1 MAITYPL
8 SIPTSIGVESIEL
21 RAVNATAI
29 TESPF
34 TFRQKVVQH
43 TGMRWEAKITVPP
56 LRKDVMEDW
65 IAFVVSL
72 KGHYGTFL
80 LGDPNMT
87 EPRGTA
93 KDTPGTPLVFGAG
106 QTGSTLNID
115 GCPISATGYL
125 LAGDYIQ
132 LGTGSTAN
140 LYKVLKDVNTDV
152 SGVAIL
158 DIWPD
163 IITAPADNATVVL
176 TDTVGRFRLADRLS
190 EWTINNQSAY
200 GLSIDA
206 IGVVP

>member
-1 MAITYPL
+1 MAVTYPL
-8 SIPTSIGVESIEL
+8 SIPTSIGIETVQL

-43 TGMRWEAKITVPP
+43 TGMRWEAQISIPP

-65 IAFVVSL
+65 TAFVVSL
-72 KGHYGTFL
+72 KGHFGTFL
-80 LGDPNMT
+80 LGDPNMA

-93 KDTPGTPLVFGAG
+93 KDTPGTPVVFGAS
-106 QTGSTLNID
+106 QTGNTLTID
-115 GCPISATGYL
+115 GLPTSETGYL

-132 LGTGSTAN
+132 LGSGSSAN
-140 LYKVLKDVNTDV
+140 LYKVLNDVNTNG
-152 SGVAIL
+152 SGQATL

-176 TDTVGRFRLADRLS
+176 TNTVGRFRLADRMS

-200 GLSIDA
+200 GLSINA